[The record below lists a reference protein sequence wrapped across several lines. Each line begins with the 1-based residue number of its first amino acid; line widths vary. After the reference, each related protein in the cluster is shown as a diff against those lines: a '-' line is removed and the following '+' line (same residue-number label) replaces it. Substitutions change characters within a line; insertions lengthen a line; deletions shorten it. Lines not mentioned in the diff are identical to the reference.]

1 MGSLPRELWLSVRD
15 ALVAGTTFV
24 ELVHNTRGFAAAD
37 RADAL
42 RLWVQQ
48 QPAGGQLVP
57 FEGTVE
63 ELEVILDY
71 MKGEDLSTVVRARL
85 TGEQC

>member
-1 MGSLPRELWLSVRD
+1 VRD
-15 ALVAGTTFV
+15 TLVAGTTFV
-24 ELVHNTRGFAAAD
+24 ELVHNKRGFPAAD

-57 FEGTVE
+57 FEGPVE

-71 MKGEDLSTVVRARL
+71 VNGENNSTVVRARL